1 MQITITKL
9 QTNQFHNGLSN
20 VVEIVYWSATDN
32 TSVING
38 STRLNPPVK
47 LFKPFT
53 ELQEAD
59 VVSWVMAKDASRIS
73 KMLNATTSKSMTAT
87 LAPPWSDSFEY
98 VEPDDVRITRQTYEY
113 KQAVKRLS
121 QYVLLEGRP
130 ELREMQPTGEQVFN
144 EETGELEDVLQE
156 VVTQTAIEPLPEFVE
171 QPVYDEMTGEQT
183 GVETVRNPLVVQD
196 EAERAAAQATIDNT
210 PEEIKQ

>member
-38 STRLNPPVK
+38 STRLDPPVK
-47 LFKPFT
+47 LFKPLT

-73 KMLNATTSKSMTAT
+73 KMLNATTSKSMTTT

-196 EAERAAAQATIDNT
+196 EAERAAAQATIDDT

>member
-196 EAERAAAQATIDNT
+196 EAERAAAQATIDDT

>member
-73 KMLNATTSKSMTAT
+73 KMLNATTSKSMTTT

-196 EAERAAAQATIDNT
+196 EAERAAAQATIDDT